1 MMLLALE
8 LKVLPVL
15 YLLIGLSLCSVLV
28 LKTRDE
34 FGTNDTSTEKASNTG
49 KKSEPISMASSVSPT
64 FVKAMMKRPLT
75 SRDILLT
82 LVVVSKRQTTPIA
95 IVIDTMVTN
104 NTFIQPP
111 TFNRTRLKLN

>member
-8 LKVLPVL
+8 LKLLTVL

-34 FGTNDTSTEKASNTG
+34 FGTNDTSTEKPSNTG
-49 KKSEPISMASSVSPT
+49 QKSEPISMSSSVLPT

-75 SRDILLT
+75 NQDISQI
-82 LVVVSKRQTTPIA
+82 LVAVSKLQTTPIV
-95 IVIDTMVTN
+95 IVI
-104 NTFIQPP
+104 
-111 TFNRTRLKLN
+111 